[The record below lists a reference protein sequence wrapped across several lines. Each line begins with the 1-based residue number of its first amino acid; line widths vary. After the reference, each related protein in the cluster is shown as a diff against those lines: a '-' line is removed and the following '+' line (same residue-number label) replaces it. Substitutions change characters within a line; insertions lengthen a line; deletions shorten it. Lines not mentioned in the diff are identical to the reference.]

1 VEERE
6 EDKRSDDKTGKC
18 EGWKGI
24 PKREVEDIKGKRNG

>member
-6 EDKRSDDKTGKC
+6 EEKRSDDKTDKC

-24 PKREVEDIKGKRNG
+24 LKREVVDVKGKRNG